1 MKVILNKCF
10 GGFHPSAEAYKL
22 YAHKKGIELY
32 PYETGLQNYKR
43 ITWETAIKNG
53 SLWVSYFTKD
63 FGENPVISDA
73 EYVEYD
79 LYMRDNKWRE
89 DPILVEVVE
98 ELGKR
103 ASSPVSH
110 LVVVEI
116 PDGLDY
122 VIDDYDGFET
132 LHERVEE
139 W

>member
-10 GGFHPSAEAYKL
+10 GGFRPSAEAYKL

-32 PYETGLQNYKR
+32 PYETSLQNFKR

-53 SLWVSYFTKD
+53 SFWVSYFTKD

-73 EYVEYD
+73 EYVEYV

-98 ELGKR
+98 ELGRR
-103 ASSPVSH
+103 ASSPLSH